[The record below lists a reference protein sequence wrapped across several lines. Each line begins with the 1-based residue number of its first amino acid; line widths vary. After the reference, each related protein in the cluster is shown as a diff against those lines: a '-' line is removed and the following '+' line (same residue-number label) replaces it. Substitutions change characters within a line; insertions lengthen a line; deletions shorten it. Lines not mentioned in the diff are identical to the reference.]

1 MKIIDTKEFNEI
13 RNTGNVVVDFYADWC
28 GPCKMLSPV
37 MEAISA
43 DYPDV
48 NFVKINVDNDEEPA
62 VEFGVMSIPSV
73 FMLKDGEIVDKFL
86 GVQQERN
93 IRSKLDKAYR

>member
-13 RNTGNVVVDFYADWC
+13 RNIGNVVVDFYADWC

-37 MEAISA
+37 MEAISV